1 VDPGGDVSG
10 QFRTEGNEKI
20 DWTQLQVMLIPKRGG
35 EPEEMVAAMRAGN
48 VMVTELGSFEIKDVP
63 AGNFQLAV
71 GTSSDKFRDYYEKS
85 VLLGG
90 REVADTGFDVSSGT
104 VLDVIVSAKGAGI
117 EGTVVDREGKTFAG
131 ASVVSVP
138 SSGKNGRPDAYQF
151 DRTDEKGHFVL
162 RGMNPG
168 EFLVLAFEGMPE
180 DYRAAE
186 FIKKYE
192 RKGQKVELEEGGKKS
207 VVLKVI
213 AEEDE

>member
-1 VDPGGDVSG
+1 M
-10 QFRTEGNEKI
+10 EL
-20 DWTQLQVMLIPKRGG
+20 LQVMLMPKRDG
-35 EPEEMVAAMRAGN
+35 EPEEIVAGMRAGD
-48 VMVTELGSFEIKDVP
+48 VVVTEVGAFEIKDVP
-63 AGNFQLAV
+63 SGNFQLAV
-71 GTSSDKFRDYYEKS
+71 GASSDKFRDYYTKS

-104 VLDVIVSAKGAGI
+104 TLDVIISAKGAGI

-138 SSGKNGRPDAYQF
+138 SSGKNGRPDAYQT
-151 DRTDEKGHFVL
+151 DRTDEKGHFAL

-168 EFLVLAFEGMPE
+168 EFLVVAFEGTPW

-186 FIKKYE
+186 FVKQYE
-192 RKGQKVELEEGGKKS
+192 RKRQKVELEEGGKKS

-213 AEEDE
+213 AEEEE

>member
-1 VDPGGDVSG
+1 
-10 QFRTEGNEKI
+10 
-20 DWTQLQVMLIPKRGG
+20 
-35 EPEEMVAAMRAGN
+35 
-48 VMVTELGSFEIKDVP
+48 
-63 AGNFQLAV
+63 
-71 GTSSDKFRDYYEKS
+71 
-85 VLLGG
+85 
-90 REVADTGFDVSSGT
+90 
-104 VLDVIVSAKGAGI
+104 
-117 EGTVVDREGKTFAG
+117 VVDREGKTFAG

-151 DRTDEKGHFVL
+151 DRTDEKGHFAL

-168 EFLVLAFEGMPE
+168 EFLVMAFEEMPG

-186 FIKKYE
+186 FLKKYE

>member
-1 VDPGGDVSG
+1 
-10 QFRTEGNEKI
+10 
-20 DWTQLQVMLIPKRGG
+20 MLIPKRGG

-48 VMVTELGSFEIKDVP
+48 VMVTEVVSFEIKDVP
-63 AGNFQLAV
+63 AGSFQLAV
-71 GTSSDKFRDYYEKS
+71 GASSDKFRDYYTKS

-104 VLDVIVSAKGAGI
+104 VLDVMISAKGAGI

-138 SSGKNGRPDAYQF
+138 SSGKNGRPDAYQS
-151 DRTDEKGHFVL
+151 DRTDEKGHFAL

-168 EFLVLAFEGMPE
+168 EFLVLAFEEMQQ
-180 DYRAAE
+180 DYHTAE
-186 FIKKYE
+186 FLKKYE
-192 RKGQKVELEEGGKKS
+192 KKGQKVELDEGGKKN